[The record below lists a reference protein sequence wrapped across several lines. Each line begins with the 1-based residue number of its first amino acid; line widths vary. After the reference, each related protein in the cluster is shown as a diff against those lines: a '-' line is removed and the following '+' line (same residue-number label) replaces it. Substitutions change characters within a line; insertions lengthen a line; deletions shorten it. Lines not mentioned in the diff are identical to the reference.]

1 MEGNLLNT
9 KFAEICK
16 NIAENYKTLYVMG
29 CFGAPMNAEN
39 KARYTKNHS
48 YNKKPERTKMIKNAT
63 EDTFG
68 FDCVNLIKG
77 ILWGWSG
84 DKTKRYGGAKYN
96 TNGVPDTN
104 ADGMIKLCNNV
115 STDFSKIEIGEAL
128 WLKGHIGV
136 YIGNGLAVECT
147 PSFNNCVQITAVNKK
162 SGSYPVRVWKK
173 HGKLPYI
180 IYKENEACLEEIA
193 KKVINGDYGNGEAR
207 RKKLEAEG
215 YDYRSVQDL
224 VNSLLKKDDLD
235 SVARRVI
242 NGDYGNG
249 EARRKKLEA
258 EGYDYRSVQNR
269 VNEIL
274 RSKK

>member
-1 MEGNLLNT
+1 M
-9 KFAEICK
+9 A
-16 NIAENYKTLYVMG
+16 
-29 CFGAPMNAEN
+29 
-39 KARYTKNHS
+39 
-48 YNKKPERTKMIKNAT
+48 
-63 EDTFG
+63 
-68 FDCVNLIKG
+68 
-77 ILWGWSG
+77 
-84 DKTKRYGGAKYN
+84 KRYGAL
-96 TNGVPDTN
+96 
-104 ADGMIKLCNNV
+104 IRH
-115 STDFSKIEIGEAL
+115 EA
-128 WLKGHIGV
+128 
-136 YIGNGLAVECT
+136 Y
-147 PSFNNCVQITAVNKK
+147 
-162 SGSYPVRVWKK
+162 
-173 HGKLPYI
+173 
-180 IYKENEACLEEIA
+180 LEEIA